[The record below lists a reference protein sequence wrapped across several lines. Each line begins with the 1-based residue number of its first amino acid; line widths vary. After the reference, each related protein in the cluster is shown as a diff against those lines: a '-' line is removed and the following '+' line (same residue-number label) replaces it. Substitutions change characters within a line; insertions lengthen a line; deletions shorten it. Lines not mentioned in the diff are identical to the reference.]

1 MSVPPKETPVSNPYP
16 DRPGQPSGPPSYN
29 ASGGD
34 QYGGGRPAAAPPE
47 LGRLLTLT
55 LASAGLYL
63 LSQLVSL
70 FTSFSGDQTAVLE
83 ESGLSADQIA
93 SLQGTATITS
103 IVLIVVAMALYALIY
118 VFLKKGKN
126 WARILGIVLGII
138 SVVSTVLGLLVG
150 GMAIAGLGI
159 VSLILAIAF
168 VVVNVLWLVT
178 AFKAPIKQ
186 WFARPHMA

>member
-1 MSVPPKETPVSNPYP
+1 MSNPYP
-16 DRPGQPSGPPSYN
+16 DRPGTPSGPPSYN
-29 ASGGD
+29 AAGGD
-34 QYGGGRPAAAPPE
+34 RYGAGRPAAAPPE

-55 LASAGLYL
+55 LASAGIYL

-70 FTSFSGDQTAVLE
+70 FTSSSGEQTAALE
-83 ESGLSADQIA
+83 EAGLSAEQIA
-93 SLQGTATITS
+93 STQGIAMVTT
-103 IVLIVVAMALYALIY
+103 IVLIVVAMVLYALIY

-126 WARILGIVLGII
+126 WARVLGIVLGIL
-138 SVVSTVLGLLVG
+138 SVVTTVLGLFVG

-159 VSLILAIAF
+159 VSLILAVLF

-178 AFKAPIKQ
+178 AFKAPVKQ

>member
-1 MSVPPKETPVSNPYP
+1 MSNPYP

-63 LSQLVSL
+63 LNQLVGLYAS
-70 FTSFSGDQTAVLE
+70 STADMSETYEQL
-83 ESGLSADQIA
+83 GLSADQIA
-93 SLQGTATITS
+93 QTQSTAMVTS
-103 IVLIVVAMALYALIY
+103 IVTMLIALGLYALIY

-126 WARILGIVLGII
+126 WARILGIVLSILSIVINGLGLFGALLYGGLG
-138 SVVSTVLGLLVG
+138 VVLLILGLL
-150 GMAIAGLGI
+150 
-159 VSLILAIAF
+159 LI
-168 VVVNVLWLVT
+168 VVNVLWLVT